1 MIRQGKIDS
10 LLGAAATVEL
20 RIGNLVNTLIPDIKA
35 LTGSEPEIQSQ
46 EKIVVTVSN
55 ESQIPELAKL
65 VVNSGAELLAL
76 IPQRESLED
85 LFIRVVEDQNTK
97 I

>member
-1 MIRQGKIDS
+1 VIRQGKIDS